1 MTFPYQAFV
10 GSALWEAIDAEL
22 ASLEAN
28 GDLSLSTSRE
38 CVIGAL
44 CARLTAAGLAGSR
57 PSDAQAP

>member
-10 GSALWEAIDAEL
+10 GSSLWQAIDTEL

-28 GDLSLSTSRE
+28 GDLSLSTPRE
-38 CVIGAL
+38 YVIGAL
-44 CARLTAAGLAGSR
+44 CARLIAAGLATSR